1 LAEKGLDMIKKI
13 VLIAAMGAMGLL
25 WGAGD
30 VTIQVINAVK
40 EKSITSDFEKKL
52 EKSGLA
58 IHKVVEGG
66 RYIVTLGSYKD
77 EKSAQSALKKAR
89 TLVCAGAFVR
99 PVQRDQVVV
108 ASHDAVKNGKPE
120 EVKKG
125 TAVVT
130 VKETKAVAA
139 VAAHET
145 AKPAVAQLVVKEV
158 IAAVG
163 PKTEHVVVVE
173 VKPVV
178 VEVKN
183 TPVAV
188 TPVVSAS
195 EKKEAYRNEIAEAI
209 SFYKNSPYHRFEPV
223 MLQH

>member
-1 LAEKGLDMIKKI
+1 MIKKL
-13 VLIAAMGAMGLL
+13 VLIVAMGTVGLL

-40 EKSITSDFEKKL
+40 EKSITPDFEKKL
-52 EKSGLA
+52 EKSGLE

-77 EKSAQSALKKAR
+77 KKSARAALKKAR
-89 TLVCAGAFVR
+89 AVVCAGAFIR
-99 PVQRDQVVV
+99 PVQRDQVALV
-108 ASHDAVKNGKPE
+108 SHDTAKSVKP
-120 EVKKG
+120 
-125 TAVVT
+125 A
-130 VKETKAVAA
+130 KETNTVAA
-139 VAAHET
+139 AAAHEP
-145 AKPAVAQLVVKEV
+145 AKTMAVQPVVKEV
-158 IAAVG
+158 VAAGVS
-163 PKTEHVVVVE
+163 KTEHVVVVE
-173 VKPVV
+173 VKPVI

-188 TPVVSAS
+188 TPVVSPS

-209 SFYKNSPYHRFEPV
+209 SYYKNSPYHRFEPV

>member
-1 LAEKGLDMIKKI
+1 MCLAEKGHGMIKKL
-13 VLIAAMGAMGLL
+13 VLIAAMGSMGLL
-25 WGAGD
+25 WGSGD

-40 EKSITSDFEKKL
+40 EKSITPDFEKKL

-77 EKSAQSALKKAR
+77 EKSAQAALKKAR
-89 TLVCAGAFVR
+89 SVVCAGAFVR
-99 PVQRDQVVV
+99 PVKRDQVAVV
-108 ASHDAVKNGKPE
+108 SHDAANCVKPAKETN
-120 EVKKG
+120 
-125 TAVVT
+125 VVT
-130 VKETKAVAA
+130 AA
-139 VAAHET
+139 ATHET
-145 AKPAVAQLVVKEV
+145 AKPIVAQPVGKDVVAAAVA
-158 IAAVG
+158 
-163 PKTEHVVVVE
+163 KTEHVVVVE

-183 TPVAV
+183 TPVAAA
-188 TPVVSAS
+188 PVVSPA

-209 SFYKNSPYHRFEPV
+209 SYYKNSPYHRFEPV

>member
-1 LAEKGLDMIKKI
+1 MIKKI
-13 VLIAAMGAMGLL
+13 VLIAAMGTMGLL
-25 WGAGD
+25 WGAGG

-40 EKSITSDFEKKL
+40 EKSITPDFEKKL

-66 RYIVTLGSYKD
+66 RYIVTLGNYKD
-77 EKSAQSALKKAR
+77 EKQARAALKKAR
-89 TLVCAGAFVR
+89 TVVCAGAFIR
-99 PVQRDQVVV
+99 PVQRDQVAV
-108 ASHDAVKNGKPE
+108 ASHDTAKSVKP
-120 EVKKG
+120 
-125 TAVVT
+125 A
-130 VKETKAVAA
+130 KETNTVAA
-139 VAAHET
+139 VATHET
-145 AKPAVAQLVVKEV
+145 PKPMTAQPVVKEV
-158 IAAVG
+158 VVASV
-163 PKTEHVVVVE
+163 PKTEHLVVVE

-183 TPVAV
+183 TPVAAA
-188 TPVVSAS
+188 PAVSPS